1 MRKDKYSNI
10 MPRFIKPFTISVFA
24 LLLPLITSAAFW
36 FEAFGPDYIFDTA
49 ILFINRLVII
59 LVGVATLVF
68 FWGVIQYVISQ
79 GDEKKLAEG
88 RKYMLWGII
97 GLVVIASAW
106 GIVNLIIYTIF
117 GETSFSLPGF
127 AQFDGGGGAR
137 GNDAINNALNTC
149 PVCINGPTP
158 TCQLCLEAASIGNL
172 IDLF

>member
-1 MRKDKYSNI
+1 MDVATRLANQLTTVVI
-10 MPRFIKPFTISVFA
+10 NPILA
-24 LLLPLITSAAFW
+24 LLFAA
-36 FEAFGPDYIFDTA
+36 A
-49 ILFINRLVII
+49 L
-59 LVGVATLVF
+59 LVF
-68 FWGVIQYVISQ
+68 IYGLVEFLWGLNKEADSETR
-79 GDEKKLAEG
+79 GNGKCD
-88 RKYMLWGII
+88 MLWGII